1 MKLSSL
7 FFISIVTIAA
17 APHSSLAQMQ
27 IYRSNNMSG
36 QNRVANGEEVKSEK
50 INRIM
55 MLDGQK
61 DIQTVNFSISRE
73 GSGGPTNEFMQRQI
87 EKQLAGQN
95 PLKQEAAVNSTE
107 DEDGDPISIS
117 SNKYVD
123 DDQFSITGTVTI
135 TEQNYNMTE
144 MMEEE
149 ILIERRDAFSS
160 TSNTQ
165 SFSTGSGFS
174 GRF

>member
-1 MKLSSL
+1 MKLSNL
-7 FFISIVTIAA
+7 FFLSVVTIAA

-36 QNRVANGEEVKSEK
+36 QTRVTNGEEVMSEK

-55 MLDGQK
+55 MIDGQQ
-61 DIQTVNFSISRE
+61 DIQTVSSSISRE
-73 GSGGPTNEFMQRQI
+73 GTGGPTNEFMQRQI
-87 EKQLAGQN
+87 EKQFAGQN
-95 PLKQEAAVNSTE
+95 PIKQEAAVDNTE

-135 TEQNYNMTE
+135 TEQNFSMTE

-149 ILIERRDAFSS
+149 TLIERRDAFSS